1 MARKVI
7 YCMMV
12 SLDGYVADTDGTPDW
27 GVVDEPI
34 HRFAGDQFA
43 ELAMSVYG
51 RRVYEAM
58 SYWDTAEEDPDL
70 EDFMRDFAQLYTAHP
85 KVVAST
91 TLDAVGPNARLLRGG
106 VVEEVAR
113 LKAEDGG
120 PIGLAGAT
128 LAASLIAAALVDE
141 YRPIIH
147 PCVIGGGTPYL
158 PPGVKLPKLDL
169 LESKT
174 FPAGHVY
181 LRYRDSN
188 AR

>member
-7 YCMMV
+7 YSMMV
-12 SLDGYVADTDGTPDW
+12 SLDGYIAGTDGTPDW
-27 GVVDEPI
+27 GIVDKPI
-34 HRFAGDQFA
+34 HRFAGDMFA

-58 SYWDTAEEDPDL
+58 SYWDTAEDDPDL
-70 EDFMRDFAQLYTAHP
+70 QDFMRDFAGLYTAHP

-106 VVEEVAR
+106 GVEEVAR

-128 LAASLIAAALVDE
+128 LAASLIPAGLGGED
-141 YRPIIH
+141 RPI
-147 PCVIGGGTPYL
+147 L
-158 PPGVKLPKLDL
+158 PPRPPRRGAPRRP
-169 LESKT
+169 
-174 FPAGHVY
+174 PAGG
-181 LRYRDSN
+181 
-188 AR
+188 

>member
-1 MARKVI
+1 
-7 YCMMV
+7 
-12 SLDGYVADTDGTPDW
+12 
-27 GVVDEPI
+27 
-34 HRFAGDQFA
+34 
-43 ELAMSVYG
+43 MSVYG

-58 SYWDTAEEDPDL
+58 SYWDAAEDDPDL
-70 EDFMRDFAQLYTAHP
+70 LDFMREFAEQYAAHP

-91 TLDAVGPNARLLRGG
+91 TLDAVGPNARLLRSG

-128 LAASLIAAALVDE
+128 LAASLIPAGLVDE

-147 PCVIGGGTPYL
+147 PCSIGGGTPFL
-158 PPGVKLPKLDL
+158 PAGVEVPGLEL
-169 LESKT
+169 LETKT
-174 FPAGHVY
+174 FPGGHVY
-181 LRYRDSN
+181 LRYRDPN